1 MDSRQVR
8 DIDARAMSTANGRSA
23 RRRHDQRRI
32 YAHYLGGRVAA
43 RLLGASAMMSGLLA
57 FCTGPIGRWVVIGLL
72 VAAAVTAAGMR
83 AYNAGYAAHES
94 ETSTA
99 TAEANQRAR
108 IAERAASLRMAKV
121 VTDHRKVVS
130 DAQAQIDRLRG
141 DVRSGARR
149 LSVVTAGLSACP
161 GATAAA
167 RSGAETRADIDP
179 ATADALVAIAAD
191 GDNAIRQANS
201 LIDAYQVA
209 AEVCGK

>member
-1 MDSRQVR
+1 M
-8 DIDARAMSTANGRSA
+8 I
-23 RRRHDQRRI
+23 
-32 YAHYLGGRVAA
+32 
-43 RLLGASAMMSGLLA
+43 SGLLA
-57 FCTGPIGRWVVIGLL
+57 FVAGPIGRWVVIGLL

-83 AYNAGYAAHES
+83 AYNAGYSAHEA
-94 ETSTA
+94 ETSTE

-108 IAERAASLRMAKV
+108 TAERAASGRMAKV
-121 VTDHRKVVS
+121 ATDHRKVVT

-149 LSVVTAGLSACP
+149 LSVLTAGLSVCP
-161 GATAAA
+161 GAAPAGRA
-167 RSGAETRADIDP
+167 GAEARTDLDP

-191 GDNAIRQANS
+191 GDAGIRQANA